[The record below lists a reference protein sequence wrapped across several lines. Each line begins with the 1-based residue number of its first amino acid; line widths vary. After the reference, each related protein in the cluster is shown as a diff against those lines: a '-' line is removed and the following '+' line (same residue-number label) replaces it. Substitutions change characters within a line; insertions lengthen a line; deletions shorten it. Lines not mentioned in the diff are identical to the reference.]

1 MVNIMRVICIM
12 VERRAFYVS
21 ELDSSYINL
30 DFFGD
35 IRGLIVIR
43 VKQENL
49 YKAIKS
55 IESCGYRFILR

>member
-1 MVNIMRVICIM
+1 MRVIW
-12 VERRAFYVS
+12 VVVKREAFYVS
-21 ELDSSYINL
+21 ELDSSDINL
-30 DFFGD
+30 DFFKG

-43 VKQENL
+43 VKQEKL